1 MNTTKV
7 IIGAVVAVVV
17 GVVIGYFVFHTST
30 QQALVGAVGPKLA
43 ENYDPY
49 IKYNGGY
56 VSNLPIQIGANNGG
70 TALNPIIAGT
80 CNLFGGTDAIAAY
93 TVVQASC
100 AVPNFTPSAT
110 GMDSIYVDLASSTR
124 TVVEVGSAAS
134 SSAGYIN
141 VSLMN
146 LSTSTASAISSVGT
160 STDYLIIN

>member
-1 MNTTKV
+1 MSKKIISV
-7 IIGAVVAVVV
+7 IAIVAVVV

-70 TALNPIIAGT
+70 TALNPIISGT
-80 CNLFGGTDAIAAY
+80 CNLFGGTDAIPAY

-110 GMDSIYVDLASSTR
+110 GMDSIYVDLASSTKS
-124 TVVEVGSAAS
+124 VLEVGSAAS

-141 VSLMN
+141 VSLYN
-146 LSTSTASAISSVGT
+146 ATSTASAISSVGT